1 MYINCIDLE
10 TKTWMECRIWYE
22 KINIIIDN
30 FPIYFLNTFTR
41 SLLTNT
47 ERWTRTMMTKI
58 STAIPLLPT
67 TTTGAVNISTATTP
81 TAAVNTLYTHTT
93 AIDTARIHIWLWRTK
108 RKEKCFNQNNFCES
122 TQVTQWICP
131 HKDHDIFPQIDKER
145 KGLKYTVKERRIHN
159 MWRKQIWKDNELD
172 NTVKES
178 LTEER
183 LIQSR
188 KG

>member
-1 MYINCIDLE
+1 MDVHKLHRCINWTQDGMQDMIR
-10 TKTWMECRIWYE
+10 K

-41 SLLTNT
+41 GLLTNT
-47 ERWTRTMMTKI
+47 ERWTRTMMTK
-58 STAIPLLPT
+58 
-67 TTTGAVNISTATTP
+67 ISTATTP

-122 TQVTQWICP
+122 TQATQWICP
-131 HKDHDIFPQIDKER
+131 HKDHDIFPQVDKER
-145 KGLKYTVKERRIHN
+145 KELKYTVKERRIHN
-159 MWRKQIWKDNELD
+159 MWRKLIWKEKESD

-188 KG
+188 KV